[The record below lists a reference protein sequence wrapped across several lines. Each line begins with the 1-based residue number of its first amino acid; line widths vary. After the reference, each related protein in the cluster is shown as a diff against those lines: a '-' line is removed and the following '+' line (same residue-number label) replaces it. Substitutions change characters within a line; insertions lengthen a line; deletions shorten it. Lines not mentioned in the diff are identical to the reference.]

1 MSYDDRVK
9 KVLELAGDYNG
20 TITSFNL
27 EKALYSSTCNKARE
41 EIRQLVESLSLG
53 DIKLSVNIG
62 GYLIATKDDWG
73 TEECLY
79 KYSFFN
85 SSFLNGD
92 AENLFKSVLEESLLR
107 ATLRGTGSGACNIF
121 DVARTSRYA
130 SLIAAS
136 VDGDVAEAI
145 KKLASEYKQA
155 EDRFAEK
162 NMQYVQYTNAIFRE
176 LYPLACEWFDEKAV
190 LTPGMKIGVINL
202 KTRKL
207 AARTIKRFK
216 KTENSLFIA
225 LNESASIITDPAR
238 ISKVITWYL
247 NNGECSDIAKALKWN
262 PIADF
267 I

>member
-27 EKALYSSTCNKARE
+27 EKALYANTCNKAKE

-53 DIKLSVNIG
+53 DIKLSVNSG
-62 GYLIATKDDWG
+62 GYLTATKDTWG
-73 TEECLY
+73 EDCLY
-79 KYSFFN
+79 KYSFFSN
-85 SSFLNGD
+85 SFLNGD
-92 AENLFKSVLEESLLR
+92 VEKIFKSVLQESLLR
-107 ATLRGTGSGACNIF
+107 VILKGTGTGMCNIF
-121 DVARTSRYA
+121 DVAKTSRYA

-136 VDGDVAEAI
+136 VDGDVTEAI
-145 KKLASEYKQA
+145 KKLANEYRQA
-155 EDRFAEK
+155 EDRLAAK
-162 NMQYVQYTNAIFRE
+162 NTQYINYTNAIFRE
-176 LYPLACEWFDEKAV
+176 LYPLACEWFDEKAIF
-190 LTPGMKIGVINL
+190 TPGMRIGVINL
-202 KTRKL
+202 RTRVV

-216 KTENSLFIA
+216 KTENSISIA

-238 ISKVITWYL
+238 ISKVLTWYL
-247 NNGECSDIAKALKWN
+247 NNGECSDIAKAIKWR